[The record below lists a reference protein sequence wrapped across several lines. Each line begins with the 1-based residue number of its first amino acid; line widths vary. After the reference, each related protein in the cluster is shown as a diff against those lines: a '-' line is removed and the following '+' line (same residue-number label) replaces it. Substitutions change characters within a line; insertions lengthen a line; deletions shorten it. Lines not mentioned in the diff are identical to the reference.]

1 MAKAKIGIR
10 YCGGCNPHYER
21 VEMIERI
28 QSLVADRVLF
38 TRHDQKDLD
47 GRIAV
52 NGCPRACVVK
62 DLIQQ
67 VGPHHSITE
76 EGGFN
81 GLIEWLAALSK
92 KE

>member
-1 MAKAKIGIR
+1 
-10 YCGGCNPHYER
+10 
-21 VEMIERI
+21 MIERI
-28 QSLVADRVLF
+28 QSLVADRFLF

-67 VGPHHSITE
+67 EGPYHSITE
-76 EGGFN
+76 EDGFD
-81 GLIEWLAALSK
+81 GLIEWLAALSSK
-92 KE
+92 